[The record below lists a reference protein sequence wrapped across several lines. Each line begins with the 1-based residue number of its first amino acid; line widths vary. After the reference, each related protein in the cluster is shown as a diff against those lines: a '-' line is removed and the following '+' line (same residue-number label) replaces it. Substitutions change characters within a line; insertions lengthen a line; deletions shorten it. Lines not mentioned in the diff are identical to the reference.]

1 MSPLVVFD
9 WDGTLM
15 DSTHAITAAI
25 QRAAADLGLPVPS
38 REQASWV
45 IGLGLHDALAR
56 AVPELPATDVPRF
69 VEAYRRHYL
78 LRDPELVLFEGAVEL
93 LDELLGR
100 GCRLA
105 VATGK
110 SRVGLDR
117 ALAQT
122 GLRDRFE
129 STRCADETHAK
140 PHPAMLLQLMDELG
154 AEPQHTWMVG
164 DTTHDLDMAAAAG
177 THAIGVLWG
186 AHPRD
191 ELLSRSP
198 RALVSSIAELAG
210 VLPAG
215 VGS

>member
-15 DSTHAITAAI
+15 DSTHAITSAI
-25 QRAAADLGLPVPS
+25 QRAAAELGLPVPS

-45 IGLGLHDALAR
+45 IGLGLQDALAR
-56 AVPELPATDVPRF
+56 AVPELPAGDVPQF
-69 VEAYRRHYL
+69 VAAYRRHYL

-93 LDELLGR
+93 LDELLAR

-129 STRCADETHAK
+129 MTRCADETHPK
-140 PHPAMLLQLMDELG
+140 PHPAMLLELMNELG
-154 AEPQHTWMVG
+154 AEPGQTWMVG

-177 THAIGVLWG
+177 TNAIGVLWG
-186 AHPRD
+186 AHSRD

-198 RALVSSIAELAG
+198 RALVSSLVELAG

-215 VGS
+215 VRS

>member
-15 DSTHAITAAI
+15 DSTHAITSAI

-56 AVPELPATDVPRF
+56 AVPELTASDVPRF
-69 VEAYRRHYL
+69 VDAYRRHYL
-78 LRDPELVLFEGAVEL
+78 LRDPELILFDGAREL
-93 LDELLGR
+93 LDDLLAR

-110 SRVGLDR
+110 SRLGLDR

-122 GLRDRFE
+122 GLRNRFE

-140 PHPAMLLQLMDELG
+140 PHPAMLLELMDELG
-154 AEPQHTWMVG
+154 AEPAHTWMVG

-177 THAIGVLWG
+177 THGVGVLWG
-186 AHPRD
+186 AHPRE
-191 ELLSRSP
+191 ELLSRAP
-198 RALVSSIAELAG
+198 RAVVATLAELSA

-215 VGS
+215 LTA